1 MIWVRKDWTLK
12 ELHQRVFE
20 YYRDIFVRWY
30 KEIQEK
36 GSSDRS
42 TKSPSFSKP
51 GSNTP
56 IDYESLMDLL
66 KDESLEV

>member
-1 MIWVRKDWTLK
+1 MWARKDWTLK

-30 KEIQEK
+30 KEIAEK

-42 TKSPSFSKP
+42 TK
-51 GSNTP
+51 
-56 IDYESLMDLL
+56 
-66 KDESLEV
+66 

>member
-42 TKSPSFSKP
+42 TKTPSFSKP
-51 GSNTP
+51 GLNTP
-56 IDYESLMDLL
+56 IDYEVLIDMI
-66 KDESLEV
+66 